1 MFNAVLFVY
10 CHLLFCGLSPVFKI
24 EVVFLLLNCSS
35 YILGICPFAHICFI
49 SIFSQFDLKFLIY
62 FKIQFDLIYKLVS
75 AFMVI
80 AFCVLRN
87 LFILCCKDCP
97 CFLKALQFQLFSSV
111 IYLELI
117 FMKQKLRLFL
127 FLHMDIQL
135 LKRHLLKA
143 SSFLYCQFWH
153 LHQKSIDYKSVR
165 SVSRL
170 CYVPLVYLSIL
181 MSMPYC
187 FISIAQAFSGLV
199 LLSFG
204 TR

>member
-1 MFNAVLFVY
+1 MCLILIKASSSFKKFIMLLALQLGNLCLFKVAKIFFPYFSSRVLYFVFPNQACDY
-10 CHLLFCGLSPVFKI
+10 
-24 EVVFLLLNCSS
+24 N
-35 YILGICPFAHICFI
+35 
-49 SIFSQFDLKFLIY
+49 FLIWCEVWI
-62 FKIQFDLIYKLVS
+62 KI
-75 AFMVI
+75 
-80 AFCVLRN
+80 
-87 LFILCCKDCP
+87 
-97 CFLKALQFQLFSSV
+97 
-111 IYLELI
+111 
-117 FMKQKLRLFL
+117 L